1 LSELIGGGRYRI
13 EQVLGT
19 GGTATVYRCLDTRLG
34 VKRAIKRLRPDA
46 VRRGLGGRLETEAR
60 AMARVRHPNILAVH
74 DVGVDDGQI
83 FVVMELAERGSVA
96 DRLQRAGPLA
106 PRQACVVGCAVL
118 SALAEAHRHGIVH
131 RDVKPQNI
139 VLTALGVPML
149 MDFGIASV
157 PDEATYGMTA
167 TGTQLGTLAYMSPE
181 QRVDPRRVDAR
192 SDLYAAAATLCV
204 LLTVRNPVD
213 LHSLDA
219 QHDLLRGVPPPIAR
233 VIAKGARYRAADRY
247 ATADEMHAALVAAM
261 DELPADPP
269 DTPTLDAI
277 IEAPLPESRAEPTGD
292 PSAWSRFDASSWA
305 DSTPVASSTSPYPQA
320 PFDRTA
326 ARTRDDEGPLDMLD
340 TPNPIE
346 SVRLRDL
353 PEVSGARPAQ
363 RRSLAWV
370 VLPALAVI
378 AGVSLWWGMRPEAA
392 PVEATDPTAVVAAA
406 TEDPTPVAAELAPPL
421 ADPGEADP
429 VDVITDPVDDGVDDP
444 VVPSPSPPPRPRA
457 PEPAAVASAAPPE
470 VAPPDVAPPPAPA
483 IPSGFGSIRVTGDA
497 SSVVFIDLTGRRSGP
512 GLVPVGAY
520 RIEAVFSGVPTDA
533 GRIVVGEGDQLTLGC
548 QTRFLRCSAN

>member
-1 LSELIGGGRYRI
+1 MSELIGDGRYRI

-34 VKRAIKRLRPDA
+34 VKRAIKRLRPEA

-83 FVVMELAERGSVA
+83 YVVMELAERGSVA

-219 QHDLLRGVPPPIAR
+219 QHDLLRDVPPPIAR

-247 ATADEMHAALVAAM
+247 ATADEMHAALAAAM

-277 IEAPLPESRAEPTGD
+277 IDAPLPEPRAEPTAD
-292 PSAWSRFDASSWA
+292 PAAWSRFDASSWA

-320 PFDRTA
+320 TFDRGA

-340 TPNPIE
+340 TPNPLE
-346 SVRLRDL
+346 AVRLRDL
-353 PEVSGARPAQ
+353 PEVSGAQPAQ
-363 RRSLAWV
+363 RRRDLAWV

-378 AGVSLWWGMRPEAA
+378 VGVSLWWGMRPDAA
-392 PVEATDPTAVVAAA
+392 PVGSEPEPAEPTAAIV
-406 TEDPTPVAAELAPPL
+406 APP
-421 ADPGEADP
+421 DPAPAETESAPPP
-429 VDVITDPVDDGVDDP
+429 VDVVAEPAPEP
-444 VVPSPSPPPRPRA
+444 VVEPPPTLPPRPRA
-457 PEPAAVASAAPPE
+457 PDPPLEVATSAAE
-470 VAPPDVAPPPAPA
+470 VAPDVASPPTPS
-483 IPSGFGSIRVTGDA
+483 IPSGFGEVKVTGDA
-497 SSVVFIDLTGRRSGP
+497 SAVALIDLTGRRSGP
-512 GLVPVGAY
+512 GLVPAGAY

-533 GRIVVGEGDQLTLGC
+533 GRIVVSEGDQVTLGC